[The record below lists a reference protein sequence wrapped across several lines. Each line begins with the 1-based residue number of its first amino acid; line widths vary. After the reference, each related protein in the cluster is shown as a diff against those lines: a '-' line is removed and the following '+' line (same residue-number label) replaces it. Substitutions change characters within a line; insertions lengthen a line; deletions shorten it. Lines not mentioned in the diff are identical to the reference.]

1 MAAASASPDDDH
13 HHHPADG
20 SDDRLGSRRAAI
32 KVFDRDSKGYI
43 SGSDL
48 ERVARSLGDN
58 GCCDSCVREMIAAV
72 EGGVVESSNLD
83 VSSASSE
90 RVIRPKQM
98 LKLVPPLCPAQELTQ
113 WDMLYKSGEVD
124 PRA

>member
-1 MAAASASPDDDH
+1 MYAY
-13 HHHPADG
+13 
-20 SDDRLGSRRAAI
+20 LL
-32 KVFDRDSKGYI
+32 V
-43 SGSDL
+43 
-48 ERVARSLGDN
+48 V
-58 GCCDSCVREMIAAV
+58 AAV
-72 EGGVVESSNLD
+72 EGGVVESSND